1 MKIVLYQ
8 KNEGKREKKSFF
20 VCCFNKVSI
29 FAPIKLQ
36 KTMRTMLVN
45 TFGGGTRYNSD
56 SRKGAVLVC
65 IYLIKDITDLKE
77 PCRNLRQGSFYLPIF
92 EQI

>member
-1 MKIVLYQ
+1 
-8 KNEGKREKKSFF
+8 
-20 VCCFNKVSI
+20 
-29 FAPIKLQ
+29 
-36 KTMRTMLVN
+36 MRTMLVN
-45 TFGGGTRYNSD
+45 TYWWWHPLQL
-56 SRKGAVLVC
+56 SRKGAALVC

>member
-1 MKIVLYQ
+1 
-8 KNEGKREKKSFF
+8 
-20 VCCFNKVSI
+20 
-29 FAPIKLQ
+29 
-36 KTMRTMLVN
+36 MRTMLVN
-45 TFGGGTRYNSD
+45 TYWWWHPFNSD